1 MVSSALCAGA
11 PDGRVLVIGRMLQG
25 ASASVMVPRILA
37 TIRTVFPEEQQ
48 TKVMSLYGCIYGFA
62 SVVGQIGGG
71 ALITLRPFGLGWQ
84 SIFLINLPV
93 GLLALVG
100 AWRFVPENRP
110 ARSAGIAIFPF
121 GAGSIL
127 GPLLSPLIVRRVGNL
142 SLSSAL
148 HCSLLD
154 LRRPGARCFQGLNRG
169 RCFMPGCCLRGWGMA
184 LCCRRWCG
192 S

>member
-1 MVSSALCAGA
+1 
-11 PDGRVLVIGRMLQG
+11 MLQG

-169 RCFMPGCCLRGWGMA
+169 RCFMPGCCLRDGAWHCAAVGGA
-184 LCCRRWCG
+184 DRDRG
-192 S
+192 SWPGAGGA